1 MPRCRCAW
9 PGSHAKPTRPCCRQT
24 VIGQISLY
32 SVVKTG
38 AGIPW
43 TVSCRQGGEPVT
55 LDASLPVNRGS
66 GLYEQTVILPD
77 NTCLDDIDEGK
88 LQIWSDTPIQPQD
101 LADLIV
107 TVQVRIAS

>member
-1 MPRCRCAW
+1 
-9 PGSHAKPTRPCCRQT
+9 
-24 VIGQISLY
+24 
-32 SVVKTG
+32 
-38 AGIPW
+38 
-43 TVSCRQGGEPVT
+43 
-55 LDASLPVNRGS
+55 LPVNRGS

-88 LQIWSDTPIQPQD
+88 LQIRSDTPIQPQD